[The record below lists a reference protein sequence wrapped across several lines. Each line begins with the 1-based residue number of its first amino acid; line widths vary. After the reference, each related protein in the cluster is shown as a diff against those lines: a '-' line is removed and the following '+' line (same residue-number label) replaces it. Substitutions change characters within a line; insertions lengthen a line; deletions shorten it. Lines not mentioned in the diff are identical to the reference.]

1 MTVNPSANQPRA
13 ANGEYARAPHAET
26 STTLGRPFAGH
37 TPQAVDELLAGLWQQ
52 RARSAR
58 SMATKVQTARLY
70 LGQRR
75 SGGKFDGWATSPEDT
90 LEALASGLASGTLE
104 PHNVT
109 VARRLLDEAE
119 VLTAAA
125 DKLAGEIAEL
135 NDEFDARPWSRFF
148 LVTSSAGGH
157 VHSSRWCHTCKSST
171 EFGWLP
177 QLSGKDEPEAVAD
190 QGAILCTAC
199 YPSAPVEWTRGKV
212 DVDACPGSGQ
222 QPADKPY
229 RAGRAWYGPC
239 AVCGKD
245 LQVGAA
251 GLVRKHKDPRVAA

>member
-13 ANGEYARAPHAET
+13 TNGEYARALHAET
-26 STTLGRPFAGH
+26 STTLGRLFAGH
-37 TPQAVDELLAGLWQQ
+37 TPQAVDELLATLWQQ
-52 RARSAR
+52 RAKSAR
-58 SMATKVQTARLY
+58 SMASKIQTARLY

-75 SGGKFDGWATSPEDT
+75 SGGRYDGWATSPDDA
-90 LEALASGLASGTLE
+90 LEALANGVAGGTLE
-104 PHNVT
+104 PCNMT
-109 VARRLLDEAE
+109 VARRLLDEVE
-119 VLTAAA
+119 VLTAAT
-125 DKLAGEIAEL
+125 DKLAGEINEL
-135 NDEFDARPWSRFF
+135 DDEFDARPWSRFF

-157 VHSSRWCHTCKSST
+157 VHSSRWCHTCKPST

-212 DVDACPGSGQ
+212 DVDVCPGSGQ
-222 QPADKPY
+222 QPAGKPY

-239 AVCGKD
+239 ATCGKD

-251 GLVRKHKDPRVAA
+251 GVVRKHKNPKAGS

>member
-1 MTVNPSANQPRA
+1 MTVNLSANQPRA
-13 ANGEYARAPHAET
+13 TNGEYARAPHAET
-26 STTLGRPFAGH
+26 STTLRRPFAGH

-52 RARSAR
+52 RAKSAR
-58 SMATKVQTARLY
+58 SMASKVQTARLY

-90 LEALASGLASGTLE
+90 LEALASNLASGTLE
-104 PHNVT
+104 PYNVT
-109 VARRLLDEAE
+109 VARRLLDEVE
-119 VLTAAA
+119 VLTAATE
-125 DKLAGEIAEL
+125 KVVGEIAEL
-135 NDEFDARPWSRFF
+135 DDEFDARPWSRFF

-157 VHSSRWCHTCKSST
+157 VHSSRSCHTCKSST

-212 DVDACPGSGQ
+212 ETDRCPGSGQ
-222 QPADKPY
+222 GQLGDI
-229 RAGRAWYGPC
+229 RRLGRTTYGACP
-239 AVCGKD
+239 VCGSM
-245 LQVGAA
+245 QPVGYT
-251 GLVRKHKDPRVAA
+251 GIRKHKQDEAKP

>member
-1 MTVNPSANQPRA
+1 VNVNPSANQARA
-13 ANGEYARAPHAET
+13 TNGEYAQAARAET
-26 STTLGRPFAGH
+26 STTLGRPFAGY
-37 TPQAVDELLAGLWQQ
+37 TPQAVDELLAGLWQR
-52 RARSAR
+52 RAKLDR
-58 SMATKVQTARLY
+58 SMTSKVHTARLY

-90 LEALASGLASGTLE
+90 LEALASSLASGTLE
-104 PHNVT
+104 PYNVA
-109 VARRLLDEAE
+109 VARRLLDEID
-119 VLTAAA
+119 VLTATT
-125 DKLAGEIAEL
+125 DELAGEINEL
-135 NDEFDARPWSRFF
+135 DDEFDARPWSRFF

-157 VHSSRWCHTCKSST
+157 VHSSRSCRTCKSST

-212 DVDACPGSGQ
+212 DLDVCPGTGQ
-222 QPADKPY
+222 RPAGEPY
-229 RAGRAWYGPC
+229 RAGRSWYGSC
-239 AVCGKD
+239 ATCGKD

-251 GLVRKHKDPRVAA
+251 GGVRKHKDPRAGS